1 MPKNKDDI
9 INGTKYHSSIKKGDE
24 VTSLVYG
31 KHRGTKSTV
40 IGYAPIQIGGYFP
53 SLLVK
58 TDTGYTFCIKQNLL
72 CYWEDFPKLK
82 KYN

>member
-1 MPKNKDDI
+1 MPKNNDDI
-9 INGTKYHSSIKKGDE
+9 INGKNSHKSIKKGDE

-40 IGYAPIQIGGYFP
+40 IGYAPIQFGGYFP

-72 CYWEDFPKLK
+72 CYWEDFPK
-82 KYN
+82 

>member
-1 MPKNKDDI
+1 MPKNNDDI
-9 INGTKYHSSIKKGDE
+9 INGTNYHKSIKKGDE

-40 IGYAPIQIGGYFP
+40 IGYAPIQFGDYFP

-58 TDTGYTFCIKQNLL
+58 TDTGYTFCIKQNIL
-72 CYWEDFPKLK
+72 CYWEDFPKQK

>member
-1 MPKNKDDI
+1 MPKNKEHI
-9 INGTKYHSSIKKGDE
+9 INGTDYHHSIRKGDI

-31 KHRGTKSTV
+31 KHRGTPSTV
-40 IGYAPIQIGGYFP
+40 IGYAPIQFGGYFP

-72 CYWEDFPKLK
+72 CYWEDFPKIK
-82 KYN
+82 KYY